1 MQLILCSEMLSQLQN
16 WIIKEL
22 IFSYRSYWSM
32 FELSIHEDTI
42 YEVWLCYLF
51 ICAHK
56 GVLVRMQGCIRACE
70 WFLYIRLIDELNS
83 NIVN

>member
-1 MQLILCSEMLSQLQN
+1 
-16 WIIKEL
+16 
-22 IFSYRSYWSM
+22 M